1 MSPANTVPEVNDT
14 MRAAAKPWVVAV
26 FVVKGAE
33 LLSYA
38 ILLRHVIV
46 TRGADLRLY
55 AVWFLTTRFSG
66 LVANLFCQYRIGK
79 IVSSPTSLRTLLGNM
94 ITPLLI
100 SLTVFY
106 LMWSAA
112 R

>member
-1 MSPANTVPEVNDT
+1 MPPANTVPEVNDA
-14 MRAAAKPWVVAV
+14 MRAAAKLWVVAV

-46 TRGADLRLY
+46 SRGADLRVY
-55 AVWFLTTRFSG
+55 AAWFLATRFSG
-66 LVANLFCQYRIGK
+66 LAANQFCQCQIGK
-79 IVSSPTSLRTLLGNM
+79 IVNSPVSLRTLLGNM

-106 LMWSAA
+106 LIWSAA